1 MPGFIDPSQ
10 IDFNGKQ
17 VMALSEMIIEEAF
30 STPTLAQIHTPV
42 KGIVAKQQIGY
53 LSQLSGLVGKLS
65 TGCEIDTD
73 TNVVS
78 MHQKLWTPAF
88 IEGRFVQCWK
98 NLIPS
103 FWVWG
108 LKNGVNKSDL
118 TTGDFFNFISQVI
131 GVSMNESWLRL
142 AWFGDTGAL
151 HYNTSPA
158 GVITNAVD
166 LGYFTPINGFWEQ
179 LQAIVATTPARLTGD
194 ISAGVGIAT
203 RNAQA
208 SYAAQA
214 FTASDTTNMV
224 ATETLANMKYG
235 SDFRLRDKA
244 NLQYL
249 VTQSFFDQYARELR
263 KVPNVEGAYERI
275 EGGYTALH
283 FEGIPVIGLN
293 FWDRNIRNN
302 QDSGSKW
309 NKPHRALLTTVDELM
324 IGLEEE
330 SDLSTIDAF
339 NEKKTRELF
348 IDFGYNIDAKIN
360 QDFMVQVAY

>member
-10 IDFNGKQ
+10 IGFNGKQ

-42 KGIVAKQQIGY
+42 TGIVAKQQIGY

-73 TNVVS
+73 TNAVIMS
-78 MHQKLWTPAF
+78 QKLWNPAF

-108 LKNGVNKSDL
+108 LQKGVKKSDL

-142 AWFGDTGAL
+142 AWFGNTAAAN
-151 HYNTSPA
+151 YNDSPS
-158 GVITNAVD
+158 GVITNSVD
-166 LGYFTPINGFWEQ
+166 PSYFTPVEGFWEQ
-179 LQAIVATTPARLTGD
+179 LFAIVSATSERLTGD
-194 ISAGVGIAT
+194 ISSGVGVAT
-203 RNAQA
+203 RNGQA
-208 SYAAQA
+208 TKTLQA
-214 FTASDTTNMV
+214 FTATDTTNMV

-235 SDFRLRDKA
+235 SDFRLRDKT

-249 VTQSFFDQYARELR
+249 VTQSFMDQYAKELR

-302 QDSGSKW
+302 QDNGTKW
-309 NKPHRALLTTVDELM
+309 NKPHRALLTTKDELM

-330 SDLSTIDAF
+330 GSLSTIDAF

-348 IDFGYNIDAKIN
+348 IDFGYNLDAKIN

>member
-1 MPGFIDPSQ
+1 MAGFIDPSQ
-10 IDFNGKQ
+10 MDFNGKEVQ
-17 VMALSEMIIEEAF
+17 ALSEMIIDEAF
-30 STPTLAQIHTPV
+30 NTPTLSQIHTPV
-42 KGIVAKQQIGY
+42 TGIVAKQQIGY

-73 TNVVS
+73 TNTSS
-78 MHQKLWTPAF
+78 MRQKFWAPAF
-88 IEGRFVQCWK
+88 IEGRFIQCWK
-98 NLIPS
+98 NLLPS

-108 LKNGVNKSDL
+108 LNQGVKKADL
-118 TTGDFFNFISQVI
+118 TNGDFFNYISNII

-142 AWFGDTGAL
+142 AWFGDTTAA
-151 HYNTSPA
+151 HYNASP
-158 GVITNAVD
+158 GGTITNSVSTA
-166 LGYFTPINGFWEQ
+166 YFTPIDGFWKQ
-179 LQAIVATTPARLTGD
+179 LFNIVAADSNRLTGD
-194 ISAGVGIAT
+194 ISSGVGVAT
-203 RNAQA
+203 RNGQA

-214 FTASDTTNMV
+214 FTSTDTTNMV

-244 NLQYL
+244 NLMYL

-302 QDSGSKW
+302 QDNGTKW
-309 NKPHRALLTTVDELM
+309 NKPHRALLTTKEELM

-330 SDLSTIDAF
+330 GSLSTIDAF

-348 IDFGYNIDAKIN
+348 VDFGYNIDAKIN
-360 QDFMVQVAY
+360 QDYMIQVAY